1 MVSAVKLIHCNLPS
15 TVLFVRFHDLAHKK
29 NCLAPPESGVTV
41 LIKCN
46 TSICQTV
53 FSLELNALMI

>member
-46 TSICQTV
+46 TSICLTAAV
-53 FSLELNALMI
+53 LSLDRNV